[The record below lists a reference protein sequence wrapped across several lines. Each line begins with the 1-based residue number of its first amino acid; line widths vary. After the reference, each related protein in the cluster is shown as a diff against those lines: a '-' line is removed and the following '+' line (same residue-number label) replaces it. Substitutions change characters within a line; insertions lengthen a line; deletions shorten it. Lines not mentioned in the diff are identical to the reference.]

1 MKILVADDLGVI
13 RSIIRKAV
21 KEHGVDVIDEAKDGA
36 EAWQMIQDNTYH
48 LIIIDWVMPKM
59 DGLEV
64 VTKARK
70 LGIKCPII
78 MQTTNNTRNN
88 VMEAIQAGV
97 NDYILKPFCTADV
110 HEKVEKYIVQVAM
123 LGH

>member
-1 MKILVADDLGVI
+1 MQILVADDLSVI

-21 KEHGVDVIDEAKDGA
+21 KQHGVDTVDEARDGA
-36 EAWQMIQDNTYH
+36 EAWELIQQKTYH
-48 LIIIDWVMPKM
+48 LMIIDWFMPKM

-64 VTKARK
+64 VRKARE
-70 LGIKCPII
+70 LGVTCPII
-78 MQTTNNTRNN
+78 MQTTNNERAR

-110 HEKVEKYIVQVAM
+110 HEKIESHIVKAAM